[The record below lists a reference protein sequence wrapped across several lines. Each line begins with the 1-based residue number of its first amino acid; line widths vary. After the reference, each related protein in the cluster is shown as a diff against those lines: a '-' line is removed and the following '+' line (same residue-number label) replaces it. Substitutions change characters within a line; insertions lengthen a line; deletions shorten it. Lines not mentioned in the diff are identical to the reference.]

1 MIIVLDNIIAILSIS
16 KKYNC
21 HGAYIVMHKLYLLS
35 FNLII
40 KLLQYY
46 HTGNYLFNLLGTIKL
61 AKYPMIK
68 HDTKPVAVNSNK

>member
-1 MIIVLDNIIAILSIS
+1 MQ
-16 KKYNC
+16 
-21 HGAYIVMHKLYLLS
+21 KLYLLS

-61 AKYPMIK
+61 AKYQMIK